1 MSGNLKN
8 KSDMEFYFILNKD
21 RAGDEKVTHA
31 VLNGKIVSD
40 PKGWDAYNTLELA
53 VEKLKSPEIQQQM
66 KELGI
71 EMEIVQL
78 Q

>member
-1 MSGNLKN
+1 
-8 KSDMEFYFILNKD
+8 MEFYFILNKD
-21 RAGDEKVTHA
+21 ITGDEKVTHA
-31 VLNGKIVSD
+31 VLNGKIVSN

-71 EMEIVQL
+71 EMEIVPL
-78 Q
+78 R